1 VKIRKYYEQPD
12 KPLTATLE
20 GLALASAAADGFVAP
35 VDVDAAMNAA
45 KGMPVLYVAEEGG
58 GATGFL
64 YVFAPRRDEIEVNA
78 LVAPERRRKGVFTA
92 LLREAVAHSAPFGYG
107 KGLLVCDARS
117 ASGRAVLE
125 RWSVPF
131 EHAEHQMALT
141 LTARPGPVREGLDL
155 SEARL
160 ADLPELAALSA
171 AAFGMDLQSTAEV
184 MGMSIRSGERTQ
196 WVLRD
201 GGKPV
206 GLCAKAE
213 KDGAYLLYGL
223 AIHPSERRR
232 GYARAL
238 LDLVAG
244 RAWDAGVRSVV
255 LDVDSANEA
264 AIALYEGYGFEQ
276 TQSALYHAFEFARF
290 GGAQ

>member
-1 VKIRKYYEQPD
+1 MKIQRYYEQPD
-12 KPLTATLE
+12 KLLTATLE
-20 GLALASAAADGFVAP
+20 GLALAGAAVDGFVAP

-45 KGMPVLYVAEEGG
+45 KEMPVLYVAEEGG
-58 GATGFL
+58 AAIGFL
-64 YVFAPRRDEIEVNA
+64 YVFAPRRDEVEVNA
-78 LVAPERRRKGVFTA
+78 LVVPERRRQGVFTA
-92 LLREAVAHSAPFGYG
+92 LLREALAHSAPFGYA

-125 RWSVPF
+125 RWNVPF

-171 AAFGMDLQSTAEV
+171 AAFASDLRTAAEV
-184 MGMSIRSGERTQ
+184 MEASIRSQDRTQ

-201 GGKPV
+201 GGRAV
-206 GLCAKAE
+206 GVCAKAE

-223 AIHPSERRR
+223 AVHPAERRR
-232 GYARAL
+232 GYARAM
-238 LDLVAG
+238 LDLVAE
-244 RAWDAGVRSVV
+244 RAWDAGVRSVL
-255 LDVDSANEA
+255 LDVDSTNEA
-264 AIALYEGYGFEQ
+264 AIALYEGYGFER
-276 TQSALYHAFEFARF
+276 TQSVLYHAFEFGRF
-290 GGAQ
+290 GS